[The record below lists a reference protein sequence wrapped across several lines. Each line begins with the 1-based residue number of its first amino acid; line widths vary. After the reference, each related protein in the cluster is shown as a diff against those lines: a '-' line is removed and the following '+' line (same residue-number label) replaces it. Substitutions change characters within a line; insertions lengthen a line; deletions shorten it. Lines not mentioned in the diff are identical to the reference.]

1 MVVSQNRPFTVAK
14 APLTNAAFAAYPGC
28 TFHLGIVM
36 LRFALLLAVQQ
47 PVVIQG
53 AALARLR
60 AALPAHEALHQ
71 IAGSRDTTITLPTGQ
86 LVVRRGE
93 MLAFKAAPALGRPG
107 RTALRMVSVDAK
119 GAVRIAA
126 LAFAPENGGLRYDPV
141 TDLFRG
147 VLDVWLEDQDQAGLT
162 YPLPDP
168 VSINLFS
175 DADSLSESL
184 VRFTGT
190 GGGAPQRI
198 SIVARSPGDS
208 LRIQFWPLARIDSV
222 TAAVRVLPALRV
234 RVTPARVAAWGLETA
249 VATVELLGD
258 AHGEFG
264 VTVQPTLADPQTLQ
278 FTHRE
283 ARSAI
288 LRSRG
293 LGPDTVRVS
302 GAGLAP
308 AMAVVMYVFPVALLV
323 SLVLGS
329 TIGTAALQ
337 LSAKA
342 RTAKAAK
349 TARPFWA
356 FVRGL
361 LLGIVAVA
369 AYAVGVKAIPVP
381 IPAQVGEGGAFVV
394 SSLAAYLG
402 LRRR

>member
-1 MVVSQNRPFTVAK
+1 MPPF
-14 APLTNAAFAAYPGC
+14 G
-28 TFHLGIVM
+28 
-36 LRFALLLAVQQ
+36 LLLAVQQ

-71 IAGSRDTTITLPTGQ
+71 IARGRDTTIALPTGQ

-93 MLAFKAAPALGRPG
+93 MLAFKAAPAPGRPGRPG

-147 VLDVWLEDQDQAGLT
+147 VLDVWLEDQDQAGLS

-283 ARSAI
+283 ARSAL

-308 AMAVVMYVFPVALLV
+308 AMAVVLYVFPVALLV

-342 RTAKAAK
+342 RTA
-349 TARPFWA
+349 RPFWA

-369 AYAVGVKAIPVP
+369 AYAVGVKVIPVP